1 MNNLTLRVRL
11 TLLTGCIFVVVTIL
25 LTLLSIYS
33 AEEKIVQPITS
44 SLLNQ
49 ENSLHKEIMDE
60 ASVETK
66 LDHGISSYIEVT
78 DVRKAKEKFINQSI
92 IWMVIII
99 LAGIIIIYVVAG
111 KALKPVNDLSRK
123 IGNISEHNLSQRIEH
138 ISTKDEMG
146 DLTASFN
153 HMLDRL
159 EESFLYQK
167 SFAANAAHEL
177 RTPLTTMMAGIQ
189 VLKLEKSPT
198 VEDYKE
204 TLEVTEESTQRL
216 IQVVNDL
223 LALAYEQTEHFTDEI
238 ELRTMIDTITQDL
251 QPLCLEKN
259 LTISV
264 DIDVETI
271 KGNQTLL
278 YRVFYNLIENAIKY
292 NHENGIIEVQG
303 HVKNSATHI
312 SIADSGIG
320 IPKDQLHYIF
330 EPFYRID
337 HSRARELG
345 GSGLGL
351 SIVRTIVEKHQG
363 KINVSSTLNVGTI
376 FEVILP
382 M

>member
-1 MNNLTLRVRL
+1 
-11 TLLTGCIFVVVTIL
+11 
-25 LTLLSIYS
+25 
-33 AEEKIVQPITS
+33 
-44 SLLNQ
+44 
-49 ENSLHKEIMDE
+49 
-60 ASVETK
+60 
-66 LDHGISSYIEVT
+66 
-78 DVRKAKEKFINQSI
+78 
-92 IWMVIII
+92 
-99 LAGIIIIYVVAG
+99 
-111 KALKPVNDLSRK
+111 
-123 IGNISEHNLSQRIEH
+123 
-138 ISTKDEMG
+138 
-146 DLTASFN
+146 
-153 HMLDRL
+153 
-159 EESFLYQK
+159 
-167 SFAANAAHEL
+167 
-177 RTPLTTMMAGIQ
+177 MMAGIQ

-251 QPLCLEKN
+251 KPLCLEKN

-303 HVKNSATHI
+303 YVKNSATHI

-320 IPKDQLHYIF
+320 IPKDQLHCIF
-330 EPFYRID
+330 EPFYRVD

>member
-1 MNNLTLRVRL
+1 MNNLSLRMRL
-11 TLLTGCIFVVVTIL
+11 TLLTGCIFIVVTIL

-49 ENSLHKEIMDE
+49 ENSLHKEIVDE
-60 ASVETK
+60 SAVETK
-66 LDHGISSYIEVT
+66 MNQDIVAQIKIT
-78 DVRKAKEKFINQSI
+78 DVREAKKKFINQSV
-92 IWMVIII
+92 IWMLIII
-99 LAGIIIIYVVAG
+99 VAGIASIYVVAG
-111 KALKPVNDLSRK
+111 RALKPVHDLRQK

-146 DLTASFN
+146 DLTVSFN

-159 EESFLYQK
+159 EKSFLYQK
-167 SFAANAAHEL
+167 GFAANAAHEL

-204 TLEVTEESTQRL
+204 TLEVTEEGTQRL

-223 LALAYEQTEHFTDEI
+223 LALAYEQTEHFTDDI
-238 ELRTMIDTITQDL
+238 ELRTMLDTITQEL

-259 LTISV
+259 ITISV
-264 DIDVETI
+264 NIDVETI

-278 YRVFYNLIENAIKY
+278 YRVFYNMIENAIKY
-292 NHENGIIEVQG
+292 NHKNGMIEVRG
-303 HVKNSATHI
+303 RVKNGATHI
-312 SIADSGIG
+312 SIEDSGIG

-330 EPFYRID
+330 EPFYRVD

-363 KINVSSTLNVGTI
+363 KINVNSTLNVGTR

-382 M
+382 L

>member
-49 ENSLHKEIMDE
+49 ENSLHKEVMDE
-60 ASVETK
+60 ATVETK

-78 DVRKAKEKFINQSI
+78 DVRKAKEKFINQSL

-99 LAGIIIIYVVAG
+99 VAGIIIIYVVAG

-303 HVKNSATHI
+303 YVKNSATHI

-320 IPKDQLHYIF
+320 IPKDQLHCIF
-330 EPFYRID
+330 EPFYRVD

>member
-337 HSRARELG
+337 YSRARELG

>member
-99 LAGIIIIYVVAG
+99 LAGIMIIYVVAG

-251 QPLCLEKN
+251 HPLCLEKN

>member
-238 ELRTMIDTITQDL
+238 ELRKMIDTITQDL

>member
-251 QPLCLEKN
+251 HPLCLEKN

>member
-159 EESFLYQK
+159 EESFLYQ
-167 SFAANAAHEL
+167 
-177 RTPLTTMMAGIQ
+177 R
-189 VLKLEKSPT
+189 
-198 VEDYKE
+198 
-204 TLEVTEESTQRL
+204 
-216 IQVVNDL
+216 
-223 LALAYEQTEHFTDEI
+223 AL
-238 ELRTMIDTITQDL
+238 
-251 QPLCLEKN
+251 
-259 LTISV
+259 
-264 DIDVETI
+264 
-271 KGNQTLL
+271 
-278 YRVFYNLIENAIKY
+278 
-292 NHENGIIEVQG
+292 
-303 HVKNSATHI
+303 
-312 SIADSGIG
+312 
-320 IPKDQLHYIF
+320 
-330 EPFYRID
+330 
-337 HSRARELG
+337 
-345 GSGLGL
+345 
-351 SIVRTIVEKHQG
+351 
-363 KINVSSTLNVGTI
+363 
-376 FEVILP
+376 LP
-382 M
+382 MQHMN